1 MGTNKLM
8 NKLSGDGFP
17 MEAQIHEI
25 LQLIFGKISQQY
37 QELSCF
43 ADKADNLGYNDL
55 AAVLR
60 SMAEKKKEQSGYC
73 LTFLYP
79 WLVQDEQEALP
90 PEDIIRKILEVLKHH
105 ATGKEFS
112 HQLATS
118 SSAHAFETLKSFFT
132 HLETTEQFH
141 RQRLQKVLA
150 TLN

>member
-1 MGTNKLM
+1 MTIQKNKL
-8 NKLSGDGFP
+8 P
-17 MEAQIHEI
+17 VEEQIPAI
-25 LQLIFGKISQQY
+25 LQLIFEKISQQY

-43 ADKADNLGYNDL
+43 ADKADDLGFNDL

-60 SMAEKKKEQSGYC
+60 SMADKKKEQSGYC

-79 WLVQDEQEALP
+79 CLAEDDQESLS
-90 PEDIIRKILEVLKHH
+90 PEGIIRKILGALQYH

-112 HQLATS
+112 HQI
-118 SSAHAFETLKSFFT
+118 AHAVPSQGFGTLKSFFAN
-132 HLETTEQFH
+132 LEATEQFH

>member
-1 MGTNKLM
+1 MTIQKNKL
-8 NKLSGDGFP
+8 P
-17 MEAQIHEI
+17 VEEQIPAI
-25 LQLIFGKISQQY
+25 LQLIFEKISQQY

-43 ADKADNLGYNDL
+43 ADKADDLGFNDL

-60 SMAEKKKEQSGYC
+60 SMADKKKEQSGYC

-79 WLVQDEQEALP
+79 WLAEEDQESLS
-90 PEDIIRKILEVLKHH
+90 PETIIRKILGVLQYH

-112 HQLATS
+112 HQI
-118 SSAHAFETLKSFFT
+118 AHAVPSQGFGSLKSFFAN
-132 HLETTEQFH
+132 LEATEQFH